1 MTHVAQRFPI
11 PVLLTYLNQIT
22 SSLEERYVHELCSDW
37 HATYTVFFARE
48 DLLGTAD
55 VVMSVMRSWSVAL
68 DGDRREGGTFAF
80 SAIRLKFAFSKNLYC
95 TFNPVLL

>member
-1 MTHVAQRFPI
+1 MTHDVAQRFPI
-11 PVLLTYLNQIT
+11 PVLL
-22 SSLEERYVHELCSDW
+22 
-37 HATYTVFFARE
+37 FFARE

-68 DGDRREGGTFAF
+68 DGDCREGGTFAF